1 MTVEGGVQ
9 GQVISSDSIVTGHD
23 DEITAIQNS
32 AIPAKHFPDQTL
44 QTISVHCPSGLLT

>member
-9 GQVISSDSIVTGHD
+9 GQVIGSDSTTAGHD

-32 AIPAKHFPDQTL
+32 AVPAKHVSDQTL
-44 QTISVHCPSGLLT
+44 QTISVDCASGLFT